1 MKKLA
6 SVGSLQKGSYIIVDG
21 VACRVTSTATSRPG
35 KHGHAKVNMMAVGLI
50 DEKKR
55 NVVLPGHDQVE
66 VPVIDKRT
74 AQVLS
79 VTGDVANVMDSE
91 SYETFDMKVDEEFK
105 DQVVEGCQILYWNIL
120 GDKVIKQV
128 KSD

>member
-91 SYETFDMKVDEEFK
+91 SYETFDMKVDDEFK

-120 GDKVIKQV
+120 GDKVIKQI

>member
-91 SYETFDMKVDEEFK
+91 SYETFDMKVDDEFK

>member
-120 GDKVIKQV
+120 GDKVIKQI

>member
-74 AQVLS
+74 PQVLS

-91 SYETFDMKVDEEFK
+91 SYETFDMKVDDEFK

-120 GDKVIKQV
+120 GDKVIKQI

>member
-35 KHGHAKVNMMAVGLI
+35 KHGHTKVNMMAVGLI

-91 SYETFDMKVDEEFK
+91 SYETFDMKVDDEFK

-120 GDKVIKQV
+120 GDKVIKQI